1 MHGAALA
8 WSLVMPPGTAL
19 LELWPQPNMW
29 RLYEH
34 TAQWA
39 GLHYRSVPTNA
50 FTCSMHTC
58 MYIPLIAVWLGR
70 ACFCNP
76 CHLVVIYYT
85 ATCCK
90 QCQVYDRHE
99 LLIANAAQ

>member
-1 MHGAALA
+1 
-8 WSLVMPPGTAL
+8 MPPGTAL

-39 GLHYRSVPTNA
+39 GLHYRFIPKNA
-50 FTCSMHTC
+50 FMCSMHIYMC
-58 MYIPLIAVWLGR
+58 IPLLAIWLGR

-76 CHLVVIYYT
+76 CHLLWIYYT
-85 ATCCK
+85 AICCR
-90 QCQVYDRHE
+90 QYQVHDRHDN
-99 LLIANAAQ
+99 LIVNVA

>member
-39 GLHYRSVPTNA
+39 GLAYRLAPLLVHSLESCTLLSHYLI
-50 FTCSMHTC
+50 HT
-58 MYIPLIAVWLGR
+58 
-70 ACFCNP
+70 
-76 CHLVVIYYT
+76 
-85 ATCCK
+85 
-90 QCQVYDRHE
+90 RHV
-99 LLIANAAQ
+99 LP

>member
-8 WSLVMPPGTAL
+8 WSLMMPPGTAL

-39 GLHYRSVPTNA
+39 GLHYRRVSENA
-50 FTCSMHTC
+50 FMCSMHTLHVYTTVQQFGWGVHDSA
-58 MYIPLIAVWLGR
+58 MHAI
-70 ACFCNP
+70 FC
-76 CHLVVIYYT
+76 
-85 ATCCK
+85 
-90 QCQVYDRHE
+90 
-99 LLIANAAQ
+99 

>member
-8 WSLVMPPGTAL
+8 WSLMMPPGTAL

-39 GLHYRSVPTNA
+39 GLHYRCVPLKNT
-50 FTCSMHTC
+50 FTRIMHTY
-58 MYIPLIAVWLGR
+58 MYPAIHAI
-70 ACFCNP
+70 FC
-76 CHLVVIYYT
+76 
-85 ATCCK
+85 
-90 QCQVYDRHE
+90 
-99 LLIANAAQ
+99 